1 MTERVEI
8 PYGCYWSTPFARWQG
23 SFAGLHAIE
32 FAAHVTKNELAR
44 RNIEP
49 QIFDYAVLGLSV
61 PQKHSFYGPP
71 WFMGMIGADR
81 VTGPTIAQACATG
94 VRTVLAATQEIQ
106 SGLSKVALVVTGDR
120 TSNGPHLYYLN
131 PLGPGGTGGH
141 EHWVMDSF
149 GYDPY
154 TTKSMLVT
162 AENVARQHQLTTEQ
176 QHELVLHR
184 QDQYQTALEDDC
196 AFLKR
201 FMTLPFDVPA
211 PNFKKT
217 AKTLASDE
225 GVTISTP

>member
-1 MTERVEI
+1 VTETVEI

-32 FAAHVTKNELAR
+32 FAAHVTKNEFAR

-61 PQKHSFYGPP
+61 PQKHSFYGLP

-106 SGLSKVALVVTGDR
+106 SGLSEVVLVVTGDR
-120 TSNGPHLYYLN
+120 TSNGPHLYYPN

-141 EHWVMDSF
+141 EDWVMDSF

-184 QDQYQTALEDDC
+184 QDQYETALEDDC
-196 AFLKR
+196 AFLKG
-201 FMTLPFDVPA
+201 FMTLPLDVPA
-211 PNFKKT
+211 PNFNKT
-217 AKTLASDE
+217 EDTRRR
-225 GVTISTP
+225 